1 MTLEEEKTT
10 RKIDEERKLKKL
22 VVELLDTYCPSQF
35 IRPMEKCQP
44 AFIEGL
50 YWHTIW
56 IAKKGGIPKKVVL
69 RGRDIEEVVARLCKA
84 FKSSCHLEATKCNS
98 NDKIVVAAGDGTGA
112 VEKFLVECELL
123 GIAGGEEEGKEEGR
137 REGND

>member
-1 MTLEEEKTT
+1 MTLEERT
-10 RKIDEERKLKKL
+10 RKIDEERKLKEL

-35 IRPMEKCQP
+35 IYPLGKMCQP

-56 IAKKGGIPKKVVL
+56 IAKKGGIPEKVVL
-69 RGRDIEEVVARLCKA
+69 KGKDIEEVVARLCKA
-84 FKSSCHLEATKCNS
+84 FKSACHLEATKCS
-98 NDKIVVAAGDGTGA
+98 DKDKIVVAAGDGTGA

-123 GIAGGEEEGKEEGR
+123 GIAGE
-137 REGND
+137 